1 LAYVF
6 KFHATDAIYDAKQQ
20 AGGRSEGGMT
30 MMMTIGDGG
39 VNHVNLIMV
48 RMARLKPV

>member
-6 KFHATDAIYDAKQQ
+6 KFLATDATYDAKQQ
-20 AGGRSEGGMT
+20 AGGRSGGGMT

-39 VNHVNLIMV
+39 VNHVNPT
-48 RMARLKPV
+48 MAAHG